1 VTSIRIEGLNA
12 GYDRSPVLV
21 DADLEVPS
29 GSLTCVL
36 GASGCGKT
44 TLLRVIAG
52 FTPAD
57 SGTVRIGDVTVDDG
71 RTRMPPERR
80 RVGYVAQEGALFPH
94 LSVEDNVGFS
104 LHRRTRASRT
114 NRRAAIDRMLELVG
128 MTGFGERLPY
138 QLSGGQ
144 QQRVAI
150 ARALAGEPQVVLLD
164 EPFAS
169 LDANLRARMR
179 EEIREILVETGVT
192 TILVTHDRNE
202 ALSLAD
208 QVAVIHAHHV
218 HQVGTPSDI
227 YRRPTDIDVALA
239 TGAANV
245 LDAQVQDGRAATRLG
260 VLDLQPGH
268 PTVQGALQVL
278 VRPEHVRLER
288 LPTTTAEPSA
298 IGSVIR
304 VQYFGEHARVEVR
317 VRDSDPELVITSR
330 VSGDEMPDEGDQVAV
345 RISGPVWLLEPGSEG
360 ITPPIPARPPTT
372 ARPADPGR
380 R

>member
-1 VTSIRIEGLNA
+1 
-12 GYDRSPVLV
+12 VLV

-298 IGSVIR
+298 IGSVTR

-345 RISGPVWLLEPGSEG
+345 RISGPVWLLEPGSAG
-360 ITPPIPARPPTT
+360 ITPPIPATPSNDG
-372 ARPADPGR
+372 ASR
-380 R
+380 RSRSTLT